1 MWVQLL
7 VGPPALESLVKVSSK
22 SGAPTPGE
30 YSETIEL
37 LVVFPALAASLI
49 AKYLVGSFLFV
60 SQTLDA
66 DMESVIGE

>member
-7 VGPPALESLVKVSSK
+7 AGPPALESLVKVSSK
-22 SGAPTPGE
+22 SGAPTQGE

-37 LVVFPALAASLI
+37 LVVFSSLGCQSDSKI
-49 AKYLVGSFLFV
+49 SCWRFLFV
-60 SQTLDA
+60 SQTLGA